1 VLWEVLGLGNHP
13 YVFTS
18 QGEIFTVPSS
28 NHGNLPIGT
37 TQYQLSA
44 DSAFGTQQEFIDLL
58 SSAFDDWG
66 EIIAL
71 TKPRS
76 KFIASKM
83 VKDIPITIYSE
94 AWKSPLE
101 VLLGEFPSTG
111 QGNPTWTIHLC
122 LGCVNNA
129 ASDTKAHN
137 DRRSPPVK
145 ADPDAAESP
154 ASPPPIKPDPETTA
168 PSSSRK
174 RPRSYSDLLQELEE
188 QRARTD
194 QVVHEY
200 EEQAERLALQ
210 LAHISGSEQFG
221 EQFGAQSDKDE
232 EDSLQPGSNDEKVTE
247 ETPSKPAKARSRGR
261 PRKK

>member
-1 VLWEVLGLGNHP
+1 MLWEVLGLGNHP
-13 YVFTS
+13 YVFTA

-28 NHGNLPIGT
+28 NHDNLPIGT

-71 TKPRS
+71 TKPRA

-122 LGCVNNA
+122 LGCANNA
-129 ASDTKAHN
+129 ASDAKAHG
-137 DRRSPPVK
+137 SPLVK
-145 ADPDAAESP
+145 ADPDEP
-154 ASPPPIKPDPETTA
+154 LIKPDPEPPIKPDPES
-168 PSSSRK
+168 SSSRK
-174 RPRSYSDLLQELEE
+174 RQRSYSDLLQELEE

-194 QVVHEY
+194 QVVREY

-210 LAHISGSEQFG
+210 LAGS

-232 EDSLQPGSNDEKVTE
+232 DEEYSPQPGSNDEKVTE
-247 ETPSKPAKARSRGR
+247 ETPPKAAKARGRGR